1 MFRPILDLRRLNR
14 FLKRLPFR
22 MLRTADVIRAIE
34 PGAWFI
40 TIDLKEA
47 YFHVPIAVEHR
58 QFLRFSFL
66 HKTYQFRVL
75 PFGLSLAPRVFT
87 KFIQVA
93 LEPLQQE
100 GILVLPYLDDWLLYA
115 ATPEQATANANHLL
129 HHVTALGLRVN
140 WEKSCLLPAQ
150 SVNFLGMHLDSR
162 AMRANLTGT
171 RLEAIQHALARVRTG
186 HRTPYIQLLRLAGLL
201 TAATTVIQ
209 LGLLHLRPFQR
220 WLIALR
226 LSAVHHRRTM
236 VRVTDSCSSCLLRW
250 RQEDFLLSEV
260 SMGPPPACRE
270 VVTTDASSMGWGGV
284 WQRQGVSGQ
293 WDPHMRRCHINV
305 LELQA
310 VFLTLKHFEHALV
323 GKHVSQDRQHL
334 SGVSHKSSG
343 RHEVSPLPSAGTGT
357 SDLGRDT
364 PPVPTCETH
373 SRSPQHRSGLAVPRG
388 TKAGKLAAAQRNR
401 AANLEHVRCG
411 SSGLVCLEGNHTLS
425 PVVCRTG
432 GVSWQGC
439 SVPRVARPLALCLPT
454 DTTYLGSAQ
463 SGSGNGPQS
472 AFDRSQVAEH
482 AMVSLVADSNSR
494 VRHLQIHDCQR
505 NRFSS
510 GVEFCFK
517 SFFESITIVPISERV
532 SLQHISRDVVCLKFV
547 PKQIELR

>member
-1 MFRPILDLRRLNR
+1 
-14 FLKRLPFR
+14 

-100 GILVLPYLDDWLLYA
+100 GILVLPYLDDWLLCA

-162 AMRANLTGT
+162 AMRATLTGT
-171 RLEAIQHALARVRTG
+171 SLEAIQHALARVRTG

-236 VRVTDSCSSCLLRW
+236 VRVTDSCSSCLLQW
-250 RQEDFLLSEV
+250 RQEDFLLSGV
-260 SMGPPPACRE
+260 SMGPPPARRE
-270 VVTTDASSMGWGGV
+270 VVTTA
-284 WQRQGVSGQ
+284 VSRGE
-293 WDPHMRRCHINV
+293 WS
-305 LELQA
+305 
-310 VFLTLKHFEHALV
+310 V
-323 GKHVSQDRQHL
+323 GP
-334 SGVSHKSSG
+334 SH
-343 RHEVSPLPSAGTGT
+343 ET
-357 SDLGRDT
+357 
-364 PPVPTCETH
+364 VP
-373 SRSPQHRSGLAVPRG
+373 
-388 TKAGKLAAAQRNR
+388 
-401 AANLEHVRCG
+401 
-411 SSGLVCLEGNHTLS
+411 
-425 PVVCRTG
+425 
-432 GVSWQGC
+432 
-439 SVPRVARPLALCLPT
+439 
-454 DTTYLGSAQ
+454 
-463 SGSGNGPQS
+463 
-472 AFDRSQVAEH
+472 
-482 AMVSLVADSNSR
+482 
-494 VRHLQIHDCQR
+494 
-505 NRFSS
+505 
-510 GVEFCFK
+510 
-517 SFFESITIVPISERV
+517 
-532 SLQHISRDVVCLKFV
+532 
-547 PKQIELR
+547 